1 MDDCLAYSETFTDH
15 LQHLEQMLEALRQAG
30 LKLNPD
36 KCQFGVD
43 RCRIL
48 GVVVSV
54 EGSSPC
60 PEKVQCI
67 VEAPRPTCQKHVR
80 AWYGLC
86 SYYRRWIKNFSGIAR
101 PLSDLLRADMEFKW
115 DQPKKQRSKR

>member
-48 GVVVSV
+48 GVVVS
-54 EGSSPC
+54 
-60 PEKVQCI
+60 EKVTRPARRRFSALWRHRAPPARSMYGPGMASARTTGAGSRTS
-67 VEAPRPTCQKHVR
+67 VELQDPSLTCCAQM
-80 AWYGLC
+80 W
-86 SYYRRWIKNFSGIAR
+86 SSSG
-101 PLSDLLRADMEFKW
+101 